1 MAEEDNIIDN
11 LILQGALQPA
21 GIDLETGEMLYNF
34 TETLK
39 EINPELHNEFSTY
52 FSTETMALWE
62 SGFIDMDVTDKN
74 PIVSLTPKALDK
86 DAVEKLDKGH
96 RYTLKE
102 IIRILMEKGK

>member
-39 EINPELHNEFSTY
+39 EINPELHN
-52 FSTETMALWE
+52 
-62 SGFIDMDVTDKN
+62 
-74 PIVSLTPKALDK
+74 
-86 DAVEKLDKGH
+86 
-96 RYTLKE
+96 
-102 IIRILMEKGK
+102 